1 MLCSFC
7 CCCCPSFNSLRPGKT
22 LSQIAAAAAASSS
35 SSSSSSSEKDK
46 TQTSSKLQTR
56 PRIIKHTEELTPK
69 KKFQTTKALQL
80 LLGFLNSAY
89 KEKVSQIAA
98 VATSSSSS
106 SSSSSAAATA
116 AEE

>member
-1 MLCSFC
+1 VFCSFC
-7 CCCCPSFNSLRPGKT
+7 CCCLSFNSLRAGKT
-22 LSQIAAAAAASSS
+22 LSQIAAAA
-35 SSSSSSSEKDK
+35 SSSSSSEKDK

-69 KKFQTTKALQL
+69 KKKQTNKQTNKALQL
-80 LLGFLNSAY
+80 LFGFLNSAC

-106 SSSSSAAATA
+106 SSATA
-116 AEE
+116 EE